1 MASTTA
7 TTTTAVRAL
16 GGNSPPPN
24 EGPTANAPPREYV
37 HRQYLLALAKANVL
51 PRLLDDEVR
60 MKEMGIRR
68 EEYGRLMRRE
78 ENHGMKGFELV
89 KGLLY
94 QLDYEAEEMAEMVR
108 KSVGGVEVRGRRG
121 ERYAQWGGGG
131 REKKAVV
138 GSNGSNGTNGTNGMN
153 GSSDGMSGSP
163 AAARPQQRVAPV
175 PPVSSPVP
183 PVSSP
188 PRQKAEPGPP
198 RPSPRPASPPSSSS
212 PTPTAPTAS
221 DPIKALLHQ
230 LEATHHI
237 RLPENTKPNTVRE
250 SDVTAVA
257 TKHRQ
262 LGRCAPF
269 VVTPQEPVPPPSA
282 LASHPTST
290 YLPQEHRLVC
300 PQCGGGSQSEK
311 SLSVTV
317 SSDDT
322 ASSPSLPTAKWNCFR
337 ASCGF
342 SGGTSPRSSSS
353 NAAALTSLSSRKK
366 KQVNQ
371 PVVRPQVELKPLTD
385 EMIEFFASRGISQ
398 ETLERNKVSAIDVYD
413 PKLKAESTVIG
424 FPYYSHDLLVNVKY
438 RTLDKRFWQSK
449 GAEKMLYGLNDVL
462 GESEI
467 IIVEGEI
474 DKLALEEAGITN
486 VVSVP
491 DGAPA
496 RVKEGDLPGPEEDT
510 KYSYLWNSR
519 AWLDQA
525 VRIVIATDNDGPGD
539 ALAEELAR
547 RLGRERCWRVRWPMT
562 KKDHDFVGSMNGED
576 ATRES
581 TADEDEGADAA
592 DGTTDSKY
600 YRKDANDV
608 LMKDG
613 PEMLQNFMESAEP
626 LPIRGLLQ
634 FHEYYEDIIKYYY
647 LELKDGQG
655 VKTGWS
661 SLDKYYRVVPGELTI
676 VTGVPNSGKS
686 EWIDALLCNLS
697 EQQGWQFAM
706 CSMEK
711 RATDHARQLAEKF
724 VGKPFF
730 DLPYS
735 KGTPRMSFEE
745 LDGALDWVDDRFHL
759 IRYED
764 DELPSV
770 DWVLEVARAAVY
782 RHGIRG
788 LVIDPY
794 NELDHQRPSSMSE
807 TEYVSKMLTKVKR
820 FAQTA
825 GVHVWFVAHPRQL
838 HQWKGE
844 APNLYDISGSAHFI
858 NKADNGIVVH
868 RVRDPDSDAPDSV
881 EILVRKVRNKA
892 AGTLGK
898 AELSYDRRNGRYV
911 DQDDPSPPRTS
922 QYVGGT
928 SGGTSGGS
936 GMGSGLGSQN
946 GGYYVSID
954 EAGMVGGSSG
964 GLVD

>member
-1 MASTTA
+1 M
-7 TTTTAVRAL
+7 
-16 GGNSPPPN
+16 
-24 EGPTANAPPREYV
+24 
-37 HRQYLLALAKANVL
+37 
-51 PRLLDDEVR
+51 
-60 MKEMGIRR
+60 
-68 EEYGRLMRRE
+68 
-78 ENHGMKGFELV
+78 
-89 KGLLY
+89 
-94 QLDYEAEEMAEMVR
+94 
-108 KSVGGVEVRGRRG
+108 
-121 ERYAQWGGGG
+121 
-131 REKKAVV
+131 
-138 GSNGSNGTNGTNGMN
+138 
-153 GSSDGMSGSP
+153 
-163 AAARPQQRVAPV
+163 
-175 PPVSSPVP
+175 
-183 PVSSP
+183 
-188 PRQKAEPGPP
+188 
-198 RPSPRPASPPSSSS
+198 
-212 PTPTAPTAS
+212 
-221 DPIKALLHQ
+221 
-230 LEATHHI
+230 
-237 RLPENTKPNTVRE
+237 
-250 SDVTAVA
+250 
-257 TKHRQ
+257 
-262 LGRCAPF
+262 
-269 VVTPQEPVPPPSA
+269 
-282 LASHPTST
+282 
-290 YLPQEHRLVC
+290 
-300 PQCGGGSQSEK
+300 
-311 SLSVTV
+311 
-317 SSDDT
+317 
-322 ASSPSLPTAKWNCFR
+322 
-337 ASCGF
+337 
-342 SGGTSPRSSSS
+342 
-353 NAAALTSLSSRKK
+353 
-366 KQVNQ
+366 
-371 PVVRPQVELKPLTD
+371 PLTD
-385 EMIEFFASRGISQ
+385 EMVEFFASRGISR

-576 ATRES
+576 ATRAS
-581 TADEDEGADAA
+581 AADEDEAADDADGAEDAEDAA

-613 PEMLQNFMESAEP
+613 PGMLQNFMESAEP

-634 FHEYYEDIIKYYY
+634 FHEYYDDIIKYYY

-928 SGGTSGGS
+928 SGGTSRGTSRGTS
-936 GMGSGLGSQN
+936 

-964 GLVD
+964 GMD